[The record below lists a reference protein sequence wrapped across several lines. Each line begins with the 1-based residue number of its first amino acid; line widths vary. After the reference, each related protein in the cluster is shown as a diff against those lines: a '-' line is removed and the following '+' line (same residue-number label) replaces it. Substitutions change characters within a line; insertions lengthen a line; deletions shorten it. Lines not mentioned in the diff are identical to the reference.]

1 MDGPASTHP
10 NAEQLLLWT
19 LDNWHPRSAQ
29 DQAAPAGRGQQQRS
43 RLLRLKTRG
52 VRQTCDVSLLEILC
66 DSVAELGNLGVK
78 FFQFIAII
86 HYSRNIFMN
95 YLVRS

>member
-43 RLLRLKTRG
+43 HLLRLKTRG
-52 VRQTCDVSLLEILC
+52 VRQTCDARLPH
-66 DSVAELGNLGVK
+66 DFVAELGNLGVK
-78 FFQFIAII
+78 SFQFIAII
-86 HYSRNIFMN
+86 NYSRNIFVN
-95 YLVRS
+95 CFGKVVI